1 MRLLTDS
8 DIQQLSWS
16 DVLDTLERAFKVRAR
31 DTEAFILPERVAIHA
46 PQGTYLTMPCADKEN
61 WFGVK
66 QVSVIPD
73 NPTRN
78 KPSVQAWYTLF
89 DPSGTPALAC
99 DATLLTRFRTS
110 AVSAIA
116 AKYLAPKDAHTLLVI
131 GTGSL
136 APWMA
141 EAHAQVRDYER
152 ILVWGRDLDKAR
164 ITSEK
169 INSRLGE
176 RAEVVKSLE
185 AAAKEADVI
194 TLATTARKPILKGA
208 WLRGSQHL
216 DLVGAFIPEM
226 AEVDADAVKN
236 ADVFVD
242 DLDACTVEAGDL
254 IQAQAQGWSFEQAYG
269 DLGEV
274 VTEKS
279 GRQTPHRITLFKS
292 VGLAL
297 EDLVVAKLVVDN
309 F

>member
-1 MRLLTDS
+1 MQLLTEN
-8 DIQQLSWS
+8 DILKLSWAAI
-16 DVLDTLERAFKVRAR
+16 LQGLETAFKIRSS
-31 DTEAFILPERVAIHA
+31 DPKAFILPERVALSV
-46 PQGTYLTMPCADKEN
+46 PMGTYLTMPCADKEG

-66 QVSVIPD
+66 QVSVIPS
-73 NPTRN
+73 NPGHG

-116 AKYLAPKDAHTLLVI
+116 AKYLAPKEPKTLLVI

-141 EAHAQVRDYER
+141 EAHAQVRDYEQ
-152 ILVWGRDLDKAR
+152 ILIWGRDVAKAR
-164 ITSEK
+164 ATAKDISA
-169 INSRLGE
+169 RLE
-176 RAEVVKSLE
+176 QEVEVAEGLEVAVKQ
-185 AAAKEADVI
+185 AGVI
-194 TLATTARKPILKGA
+194 SLATTARTPILKGA
-208 WLRGSQHL
+208 WVQPGQHF

-226 AEVDADAVKN
+226 AEVDADTVKK

-242 DLDACTVEAGDL
+242 DLEACKLEAGDL
-254 IQAQAQGWSFEQAYG
+254 IQAQAQGWSFERVYG
-269 DLGEV
+269 DLGEI
-274 VTEKS
+274 VTGQV

-297 EDLVVAKLVVDN
+297 EDLVVAKLLAAS
-309 F
+309 